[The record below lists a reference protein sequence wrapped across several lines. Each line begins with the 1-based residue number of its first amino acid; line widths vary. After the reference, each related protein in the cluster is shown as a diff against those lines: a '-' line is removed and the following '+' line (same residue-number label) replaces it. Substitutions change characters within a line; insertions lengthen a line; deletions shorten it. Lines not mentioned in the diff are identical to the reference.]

1 MCREFVPFDPTSLPS
16 ALDLTMNAASISPYR
31 IPNVRL
37 FIIFRV
43 LFNARFYYP
52 VFSILFLDFGLSL
65 SQFAILN
72 AVWAATIVLCEV
84 PSGALADS
92 FGRRNLLVFAGFL
105 MVIEVALWAF
115 VPLGNLN
122 LLFWVFVLNRILSG
136 MAEAAASGAD
146 EALAYDSL
154 QQQGNIGDW
163 GRVLERQIQ
172 MQSAGFVI
180 AMTLGGVLYDPEVLQ
195 RLLGFVGMAGEV
207 TRQTTLRLP
216 IYFTLATAVLT
227 LLTTLRMCEVV
238 SCENSAGKS
247 YEQSI
252 KSAFRLVWQAGRWIF
267 STPFVLALMLFG
279 LLGDSVI
286 RMVLTMAS
294 QYYRLIEIPEAL
306 FGVFGSLLAL
316 FGFVMPGLARRL
328 SESCTPLF
336 NLLLTAAMILLGLIG
351 ICFVWPW
358 VGLLPALLL
367 FSNMF
372 LIGFFLSHYLNQVTS
387 SDQRA
392 TVLSFKGLFLNL
404 GYGGIGIFYALLL
417 AFLRKQTTAAQPHML
432 ETLLK
437 NQVFVD
443 SLPWFV
449 GYFSLLLIVLL
460 LLTFKSLRKRNLG
473 VVRDS

>member
-1 MCREFVPFDPTSLPS
+1 MVNHMNDTVESPFL
-16 ALDLTMNAASISPYR
+16 IR
-31 IPNVRL
+31 NVRL

-72 AVWAATIVLCEV
+72 SVWAATIVLCEV
-84 PSGALADS
+84 PSGAMADS
-92 FGRRNLLVFAGFL
+92 FGRRNLLVLAGSL
-105 MVIEVALWAF
+105 MVAEIALWAF
-115 VPLGNLN
+115 VPRDNLV

-154 QQQGNIGDW
+154 QLQGKSEDW

-172 MQSAGFVI
+172 FQSAGFVV
-180 AMTLGGVLYDPEVLQ
+180 AMTMGGVLYDPAMLKH
-195 RLLGFVGMAGEV
+195 LLGFFGMEFDV
-207 TRQTTLRLP
+207 TREITLRLP
-216 IYFTLATAVLT
+216 IYFTLVTALLT
-227 LLTTLRMCEVV
+227 LLTTLRMQDIAT
-238 SCENSAGKS
+238 SKS
-247 YEQSI
+247 QSSRGTPSI
-252 KSAFRLVWQAGRWIF
+252 KGAFVLVWQAGRWIAQ
-267 STPFVLALMLFG
+267 TPFVLALMLFG
-279 LLGDSVI
+279 LLCDSVI

-294 QYYRLIEIPEAL
+294 QYYRLIEIPESL

-316 FGFVMPGLARRL
+316 CGFFIPGWAKRL
-328 SESCTPLF
+328 SEQRSPLF
-336 NLLLTAAMILLGLIG
+336 NLLLTAAMIMIGLIG

-358 VGLLPALLL
+358 YGLMPALLL
-367 FSNMF
+367 FSSIY
-372 LIGFFLSHYLNQVTS
+372 LVGFFLSHYLNKAAS

-392 TVLSFKGLFLNL
+392 TVLSFKGLFFNL
-404 GYGGIGIFYALLL
+404 GYGGIGLLYSMLLL
-417 AFLRKQTTAAQPHML
+417 FLRRKVQWEQPEIT

-449 GYFSLLLIVLL
+449 GYFGLFLIILFLL
-460 LLTFKSLRKRNLG
+460 FWRMFRKQSG
-473 VVRDS
+473 

>member
-1 MCREFVPFDPTSLPS
+1 MNQAVVSPFQ
-16 ALDLTMNAASISPYR
+16 

-37 FIIFRV
+37 FILFRV

-52 VFSILFLDFGLSL
+52 VFSILFLDYGLTL

-84 PSGALADS
+84 PSGALADT
-92 FGRRNLLVFAGFL
+92 FGRRRLLVLAGSL
-105 MVIEVALWAF
+105 MVAEIALWAF
-115 VPLGNLN
+115 VPRGDLN

-154 QQQGNIGDW
+154 QQQGNIDDW

-172 MQSAGFVI
+172 VQSTGFVI
-180 AMTLGGVLYDPEVLQ
+180 AMTLGGVLYDPTVLQ
-195 RLLGFVGMAGEV
+195 QLAGFAGLALTITHE
-207 TRQTTLRLP
+207 TTLRLP
-216 IYFTLATAVLT
+216 LYFTLFTALLT
-227 LLTTLRMCEVV
+227 LLTTLRMREVTAT
-238 SCENSAGKS
+238 ENCTVETGK
-247 YEQSI
+247 QSI
-252 KSAFRLVWQAGRWIF
+252 KLAFKLVWEAGRWIF
-267 STPFVLALMLFG
+267 RTPFVLALLLFG

-286 RMVLTMAS
+286 RMLLTMAS

-328 SESCTPLF
+328 TERCTPLF
-336 NLLLTAAMILLGLIG
+336 NLLLTAALILFGLGG

-358 VGLLPALLL
+358 LGLLPALLL
-367 FSNMF
+367 FSNMY
-372 LIGFFLSHYLNQVTS
+372 LIGFFLSHYLNQATS
-387 SDQRA
+387 SEQRA

-404 GYGGIGIFYALLL
+404 GYGGIGLLYALLL
-417 AFLRKQTTAAQPHML
+417 SFLRKQATQAQPGL
-432 ETLLK
+432 PEVVLK

-443 SLPWFV
+443 SLPWFS
-449 GYFSLLLIVLL
+449 GYFILLLIVLL
-460 LLTFKSLRKRNLG
+460 FISFRWG
-473 VVRDS
+473 VTGVDSNDPAIIQNK

>member
-1 MCREFVPFDPTSLPS
+1 MSAAPS
-16 ALDLTMNAASISPYR
+16 SPYK

-37 FIIFRV
+37 FILFRV

-52 VFSILFLDFGLSL
+52 VFSILFLDFGLTL

-92 FGRRNLLVFAGFL
+92 IGRRNLLVFAGAL
-105 MVIEVALWAF
+105 MVVEVALWAF
-115 VPLGNLN
+115 VPLGNLD

-154 QQQGNIGDW
+154 QQQGNIDDW

-172 MQSAGFVI
+172 VQSAGFVI
-180 AMTLGGVLYDPEVLQ
+180 AMTLGGVLYDPDVLGS
-195 RLLGFVGMAGEV
+195 LLAFSGVQLEIG
-207 TRQTTLRLP
+207 RDLTLRLP
-216 IYFTLATAVLT
+216 IYCTLAMGVLA
-227 LLTTLRMCEVV
+227 LLTTLQMREVDTGATD
-238 SCENSAGKS
+238 NKRQG
-247 YEQSI
+247 EQSPGT
-252 KSAFRLVWQAGRWIF
+252 AFRLVWQAGRWIF
-267 STPFVLALMLFG
+267 NTPFVLALMLFG

-294 QYYRLIEIPEAL
+294 QYYRMIEIPEAL
-306 FGVFGSLLAL
+306 FGVLGSVMALL
-316 FGFVMPGLARRL
+316 GFIVPGLARRL
-328 SESCTPLF
+328 AESRSPSF
-336 NLLLTAAMILLGLIG
+336 NLVLTSASILIGLVG

-358 VGLLPALLL
+358 FGLLPALLL

-372 LIGFFLSHYLNQVTS
+372 LIGFFLSHYLNRATS
-387 SDQRA
+387 SEQRA

-404 GYGGIGIFYALLL
+404 GYGGIGICYALLL
-417 AFLRKQTTAAQPHML
+417 AYLRKQSTTMQPDIL
-432 ETLLK
+432 EATLK

-449 GYFSLLLIVLL
+449 GYFVLCFTALILLCRWMHLQ
-460 LLTFKSLRKRNLG
+460 KN
-473 VVRDS
+473 D